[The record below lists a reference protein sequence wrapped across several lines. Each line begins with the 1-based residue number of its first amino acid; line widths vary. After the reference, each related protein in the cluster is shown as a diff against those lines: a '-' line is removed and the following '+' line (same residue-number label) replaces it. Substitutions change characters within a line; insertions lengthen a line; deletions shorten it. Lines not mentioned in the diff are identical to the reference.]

1 MIIKCKMCG
10 GDLNI
15 GEGNP
20 ICECEFCGTQQTIPQ
35 ADSEKKANLFNRA
48 NRLRMNAEFDKAAAV
63 YASITAEFPEEA
75 EAYWGMCLCKY
86 GIEYVDDPLT
96 GNKIPTCHRTLPES
110 IMDDSD
116 FEQACENADGIA
128 RRLYREEAKQIDRLQ
143 QDILSIV
150 ASEVAYDVFI
160 CYKETAED
168 GERTEDSVL
177 AQEIYESLNGKGLH
191 VFFSRITLED
201 KLGREYE
208 PYIYAALHS
217 AKVMLAVGTKFEY
230 YDAVWVKNEWM
241 RFLSMMKTEKGK
253 TLIPCYKDLDAYDM
267 PREFKNL
274 QGQDM
279 GKLGWL
285 QDLTRGVLKLCGK
298 DKQEAGNRQAAP
310 VKQII
315 SGGPNADSLIQ
326 RARLFLEDRQWNEAA
341 SYADK
346 ALDMEPTNAQA
357 YLIKLMSERKVSRE
371 EQLAEEEKPLQESG
385 YYQKVLRFDE
395 TGDTS
400 RQLKQ
405 INQTILN
412 RNETNRKSKILQDA
426 KAALEKAINMEQL
439 VEIRKMVGQI
449 ADFDGVADFLEKCE
463 EKEKRIQLLIQA
475 ENQAELIDGQI
486 LELKEKIAE
495 IQQQKQKTQANREKA
510 EKDLESGKTQINKYR
525 SEVESLEREKGNL
538 RGLFSGKKRAE
549 LETQISEKKGQMN
562 RAETECKNTEAELAK
577 LKEKQVKLTDEEL
590 TARESENN
598 LLYQNGQLYY
608 ENRIYQKAAMYF
620 MRIRGNHDVEQLL
633 KKDDHLLAAV
643 AAVAAH
649 EAKLAPYKT
658 VGSIVTFG
666 QYEQDNNTGNG
677 PEEIEWIVL
686 DVQDGKS
693 LLLSRYGLD
702 AKPYNTEYMIN
713 INWEECSLRA
723 WLNNDFLKGAF
734 TPTEQSAILLT
745 AVDNSKSQGYS
756 DWSTNGGNN
765 TQDHLFLL
773 SYAEANKYL
782 GVTYGDSNNTRSRV
796 APTAYAKAQGAWTSD
811 NKTADGETAGGWWL
825 RSPGFLRNS
834 AASVG
839 RAGSLSCSSVRSG
852 LVVVRPAFWLNLESD
867 IF

>member
-1 MIIKCKMCG
+1 MAVIKCKMCG
-10 GDLNI
+10 GDLAFEA
-15 GEGNP
+15 GSP
-20 ICECEFCGTQQTIPQ
+20 VCTCEFCGTAQTVPSEH
-35 ADSEKKANLFNRA
+35 DEKKTNLFNRA

-75 EAYWGMCLCKY
+75 EAYWGLCLCKY

-150 ASEVAYDVFI
+150 ASEEAYDVFI

-177 AQEIYESLNGKGLH
+177 AQEIYDSLNGKGLH

-298 DKQEAGNRQAAP
+298 DKQEAGNGQAAP

-371 EQLAEEEKPLQESG
+371 EQLAGGEKPLQESG
-385 YYQKVLRFDE
+385 HYQKVLRFDE
-395 TGDTS
+395 AGDTS

-439 VEIRKMVGQI
+439 AEIRKKVEQI
-449 ADFDGVADFLEKCE
+449 ADFDGIADFLEKCK
-463 EKEKRIQLLIQA
+463 EKEKSIQLLI
-475 ENQAELIDGQI
+475 QAELIDGQI

-495 IQQQKQKTQANREKA
+495 IQQQKQKTQADREKA

-525 SEVESLEREKGNL
+525 SEVESLEREKENL

-549 LETQISEKKGQMN
+549 LETQISEKKGRMS
-562 RAETECKNTEAELAK
+562 RAETECKNSEAELAK
-577 LKEKQVKLTDEEL
+577 LEEKLKKLTDEEL
-590 TARESENN
+590 TVRESENN

-608 ENRIYQKAAMYF
+608 ENRIYQKAAIYF
-620 MRIRGNHDVEQLL
+620 MKIRGNRDVEQLL
-633 KKDDHLLAAV
+633 KTDESLFTAV
-643 AAVAAH
+643 VAR
-649 EAKLAPYKT
+649 EAELAPYKT
-658 VGSIVTFG
+658 IGSIVTFG
-666 QYEQDNNTGNG
+666 KYQQNSTYNG
-677 PEEIEWIVL
+677 PEAIEWLVL
-686 DVQDGKS
+686 DVQNGKS

-702 AKPYNTEYMIN
+702 AKPYNTEWKDIT
-713 INWEECSLRA
+713 WEECSIRN
-723 WLNNDFLKGAF
+723 WLNNDFLNRAF
-734 TPTEQSAILLT
+734 TDTEKSAILMT
-745 AVDNSKSQGYS
+745 NVDNSASQGYS
-756 DWSTNGGNN
+756 GWSTSGGNN
-765 TQDHLFLL
+765 TQDQIFLL

-782 GVTYGDSNNTRSRV
+782 GVEHYWEVSGSKQNTKSRV
-796 APTAYAKAQGAWTSD
+796 APTAFAKAQGAWLSD
-811 NKTADGETAGGWWL
+811 SNQTVDGEAAGKWWL
-825 RSPGFLRNS
+825 RSPGVGRKS
-834 AASVG
+834 VASVFTD
-839 RAGSLSCSSVRSG
+839 GSLCHG
-852 LVVVRPAFWLNLESD
+852 CINYDDGCVRPAFWLNLESD